1 MRTPCALLVALA
13 ACTDAGPGTI
23 EPYLDNSKADGHPS
37 HLEYIDRARTDM
49 EEPSDLVRVG
59 NKLFAV
65 SDQHSKIYEVDPGNG
80 DSEEYVNIDGHD
92 LEALGYD
99 HTRNEFLIADEL
111 KAKIWT
117 IDEDGNRHDS
127 IEIENADDGNSGIE
141 GIVVRSTDDHLFAV
155 KEKDPARIYELE
167 IDGTLIDSK
176 KVDFAKDLSGVSYNA
191 SDKHVY
197 VLSDEDHSLFRL
209 DKNWDPD
216 RAWKL
221 PVDKPEGLAFEGN
234 TLYIVSDSENRIY
247 TFELD

>member
-1 MRTPCALLVALA
+1 MRTPSALLVTLA
-13 ACTDAGPGTI
+13 ACTQAPTTI

-80 DSEEYVNIDGHD
+80 DSDEYVNIDGHD

-111 KAKIWT
+111 EAKIWT
-117 IDEDGNRHDS
+117 IDESGNRHDS
-127 IEIENADDGNSGIE
+127 IEIDNASDGNSGIE

-167 IDGTLIDSK
+167 TDGTLIFSK
-176 KVDFAKDLSGVSYNA
+176 KIDFATDLSGVSYNA
-191 SDKHVY
+191 SDKHMY
-197 VLSDEDHSLFRL
+197 VLSDEDHTLFRL
-209 DKNWDPD
+209 DNEWDPD